1 MIRTLIRGPVLALAA
16 GLTLLSGCL
25 DYQETIEVLPD
36 GRIELTL
43 FTTIV
48 DAARPAIE
56 NRPGMRDLLRIPDSR
71 EQAQRRLPPDFGLKH
86 WVVTRGK
93 GFHIYDISV
102 TAPSPAALREW
113 LGGFSGE
120 QQIEIV
126 EDGDTIR
133 YRRVLPPT
141 GGRRSP
147 EIMQMIK
154 LPADKGRM
162 AFRMIVPTEFIETNG
177 RRDGKRISTWQID
190 MGSLRHQGLVMEAV
204 IRRPG
209 LQDVVPPWGMA
220 AAAAALGIGIGLF
233 VLRRRRAT

>member
-1 MIRTLIRGPVLALAA
+1 MNRRPIFALVA
-16 GLTLLSGCL
+16 GLTLLAGCL

-56 NRPGMRDLLRIPDSR
+56 NRPGMRDLLRIPDSH
-71 EQAQRRLPPDFGLKH
+71 EQALRRLPEGFGLKH
-86 WVVTRGK
+86 WIVTRGK
-93 GFHIYDISV
+93 GFHVYDIAV

-113 LGGFSGE
+113 LGGFGGDQSV
-120 QQIEIV
+120 EIV
-126 EDGDTIR
+126 EDGRNIR

-147 EIMQMIK
+147 EVMQMFK

-162 AFRMIVPTEFIETNG
+162 AFRMIVPTEFVETNG

-190 MGSLRHQGLVMEAV
+190 LGTLRHQGLVMEAV

-209 LQDVVPPWGMA
+209 ILDAVPPWGA
-220 AAAAALGIGIGLF
+220 AAAAAIVGIGIGFL
-233 VLRRRRAT
+233 VLRRRRAA